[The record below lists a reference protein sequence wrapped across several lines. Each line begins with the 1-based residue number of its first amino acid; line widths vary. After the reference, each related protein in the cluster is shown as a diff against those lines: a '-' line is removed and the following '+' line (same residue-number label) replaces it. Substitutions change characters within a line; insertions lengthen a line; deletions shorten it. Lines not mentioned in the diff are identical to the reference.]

1 MFDNDFCSD
10 DKLDRLLFDSAR
22 QLTQRVDFDSIKQQ
36 AILQN
41 NAKKRVHRKL
51 IRRTAVAACMLLCF
65 GILGVSMGKELKDRP
80 AKANHNINETFGNN
94 PEDDENINLI
104 GNEVPF
110 SEYTKCINVGTLGSD
125 AGKINNDTIK
135 NLYPDKLPD
144 YMEKKSVKSNDLLHN
159 VAYGEDNEGNS
170 KYFDFFILSCAPYRL
185 NPGDVGIFV
194 KEQDI
199 TFYWQFSS
207 NRVICVRFV
216 GFDNDEAMQ
225 MFNGMIE
232 RIKE

>member
-1 MFDNDFCSD
+1 MLDNDFYSD
-10 DKLDRLLFDSAR
+10 DKLDKLLFDSAC
-22 QLTQRVDFDSIKQQ
+22 QLTQKVDFDSIKQQ

-41 NAKKRVHRKL
+41 NAKKRAHRKFT
-51 IRRTAVAACMLLCF
+51 RHTAVAACMLLCF
-65 GILGVSMGKELKDRP
+65 GILGVTLGKELKDRP
-80 AKANHNINETFGNN
+80 TKANHNVDDTFDAEPENDGGITLMGN
-94 PEDDENINLI
+94 DVTFD
-104 GNEVPF
+104 
-110 SEYTKCINVGTLGSD
+110 EYTKCINVGTLGSD

-135 NLYPDKLPD
+135 NFYPDKLPD
-144 YMEKKSVKSNDLLHN
+144 YMEKRSVKNNDLLHN
-159 VAYGEDNEGNS
+159 VAYGEDNKGNS
-170 KYFDFFILSCAPYRL
+170 KYFDLFILSYAPYRL
-185 NPGDVGIFV
+185 NPGQVGIFA

-216 GFDNDEAMQ
+216 GFDNDEATQ